1 MTNLFLFG
9 APSGGAGS
17 LAALAAA
24 PAEVVVGGPSDAMVM
39 SNAAYLVAG
48 VLFILA
54 LRGLS
59 SQETARRG
67 NLYGIIG
74 MAIAVGATL
83 TQPTFGVHFSP
94 YLFVAIAVAIVI

>member
-1 MTNLFLFG
+1 MNEAMNELNGLI
-9 APSGGAGS
+9 GS
-17 LAALAAA
+17 TSKLL
-24 PAEVVVGGPSDAMVM
+24 

-59 SQETARRG
+59 SQETAKRG
-67 NLYGIIG
+67 NIYGIVG

-83 TQPTFGVHFSP
+83 
-94 YLFVAIAVAIVI
+94 A